1 MSDVIVTSILS
12 AGACLLLRLRLFH
25 VLEHLVKDEGQKF
38 IVCGQELDKL
48 LLFNLREL
56 FNLLLRASLDSVDID
71 IQKTVVVDI

>member
-1 MSDVIVTSILS
+1 MSDVILTSILS
-12 AGACLLLRLRLFH
+12 AWACSLLRLRFLH

-38 IVCGQELDKL
+38 IVRGQELDKL

-56 FNLLLRASLDSVDID
+56 FDLLLRASLDCVDID